1 MWRMKATLLLIT
13 AVALVVGCGKKEASP
28 TSKGDDSTAKL
39 KEENRKLKTEN
50 EKLRVE
56 TEAARLKAENA
67 QLKAEKARLEVT
79 LTNGSDS
86 GVGKEI
92 RKVLGWC
99 SAINMG
105 VLMVW
110 FLAFVFARDF
120 VFRIHTRWFK
130 IPEERFDEIHY
141 TMMGYYKLAF
151 ALFNLVPYLA
161 LRIAS

>member
-1 MWRMKATLLLIT
+1 MGMKQVLLMIGL
-13 AVALVVGCGKKEASP
+13 VALVGCGKKGASP
-28 TSKGDDSTAKL
+28 TLKGDDSTAKL

-67 QLKAEKARLEVT
+67 QLRTEKSQLEVA

-86 GVGKEI
+86 STDNEI

-99 SAINMG
+99 SVINMG

-120 VFRIHTRWFK
+120 VFRIHNRWFE
-130 IPEERFDEIHY
+130 IPEGRFDEIHY

-161 LRIAS
+161 LRIVS

>member
-1 MWRMKATLLLIT
+1 
-13 AVALVVGCGKKEASP
+13 
-28 TSKGDDSTAKL
+28 
-39 KEENRKLKTEN
+39 
-50 EKLRVE
+50 
-56 TEAARLKAENA
+56 
-67 QLKAEKARLEVT
+67 
-79 LTNGSDS
+79 
-86 GVGKEI
+86 
-92 RKVLGWC
+92 
-99 SAINMG
+99 MG

>member
-1 MWRMKATLLLIT
+1 M
-13 AVALVVGCGKKEASP
+13 EA
-28 TSKGDDSTAKL
+28 
-39 KEENRKLKTEN
+39 E
-50 EKLRVE
+50 
-56 TEAARLKAENA
+56 
-67 QLKAEKARLEVT
+67 
-79 LTNGSDS
+79 
-86 GVGKEI
+86 EI

-105 VLMVW
+105 MLMVW

-130 IPEERFDEIHY
+130 IPEDRFDEIHY

-151 ALFNLVPYLA
+151 GLFNLVPYLA